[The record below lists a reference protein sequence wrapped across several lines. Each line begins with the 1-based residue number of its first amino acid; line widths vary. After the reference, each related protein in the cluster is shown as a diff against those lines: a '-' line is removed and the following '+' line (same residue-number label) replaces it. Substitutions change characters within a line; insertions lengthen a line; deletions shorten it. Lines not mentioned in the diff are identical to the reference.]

1 MLEESP
7 WALTPIGLNDPVLD
21 SMPSSVADAG
31 THESICDPIHVLPV
45 VGNTGRWD
53 ARHPALHNCKII
65 AQLIY
70 GIQICSCVRLKLFRN
85 GLIIL
90 VIGILL
96 VVAGIGISSDYVK
109 TGTNINTI
117 KSGFYTSNML
127 NISGNGF
134 ISVEGG
140 NFSFYLIKAADLGSV
155 NSSNILSYAL
165 NPQNASHPTVG
176 QLFVVPQG
184 SYYLV
189 SFAIPLQGLVYSYVS
204 HYHTFTYLGSILV
217 IGILLIVVSIVVLI
231 LSLVMKDKKTR
242 VPE

>member
-1 MLEESP
+1 M
-7 WALTPIGLNDPVLD
+7 
-21 SMPSSVADAG
+21 
-31 THESICDPIHVLPV
+31 
-45 VGNTGRWD
+45 
-53 ARHPALHNCKII
+53 
-65 AQLIY
+65 
-70 GIQICSCVRLKLFRN
+70 RLKLFRN

-90 VIGILL
+90 VLGIIL

-109 TGTNINTI
+109 TGTKINTV
-117 KSGFYTSNML
+117 KSGFYTSDML

-155 NSSNILSYAL
+155 NSSSILSYAL

-176 QLFVVPQG
+176 QLFVVSNG

-204 HYHTFTYLGSILV
+204 HYHTFTYLGSLLL
-217 IGILLIVVSIVVLI
+217 IGILLIVASIIVLI
-231 LSLVMKDKKTR
+231 ISLMIKEKQAKTA
-242 VPE
+242 E